1 MRSPLKQVSQS
12 ASIIDRQIAGGVD
25 TCVVIYVFRPR
36 RGSNV
41 CECHAPTTNSFVAVR
56 SYVNSTWPCD
66 SSYASSDQ
74 DGSFLAIRLLSSV
87 IDEGSSLLDWY
98 GIVDGELDVSIVP
111 ASLSKLLTGDD
122 LTIDWE
128 SLDQL
133 FLTWFMN
140 LNDGSLCDETADMLV
155 LAFR

>member
-1 MRSPLKQVSQS
+1 MR
-12 ASIIDRQIAGGVD
+12 
-25 TCVVIYVFRPR
+25 CIYVFRPR

-41 CECHAPTTNSFVAVR
+41 CEYHAPTTNSFVAVR

-74 DGSFLAIRLLSSV
+74 DVSFLAIRLLSSV
-87 IDEGSSLLDWY
+87 IDLLDWY

-122 LTIDWE
+122 LTIDWA

-140 LNDGSLCDETADMLV
+140 LNDGSLYDDSADMLV